1 MKVVRYYNSH
11 DRKEPKPLRI
21 ISFTQKGCSLARRIA
36 QKIPARLYAKSSLT
50 GSYLFRPEDD
60 MEEIQCPL
68 DSWVAEEFRSGEPLL
83 FIGAAGIA
91 VRAIAPSLKNKLED
105 VPVLVMDIRGQ
116 YIIPILSGHYGGA
129 NRLAKELAEL
139 IGATPVITTA
149 TDLTGAFAPDLFALR
164 NGMKIRN
171 LGALPRVSGKAVAG
185 ETLRIRN
192 DLPVP
197 VVWEDGMPEG
207 VEMMN
212 PEEEGEADI
221 CITCRNISYE
231 IPTGVENVFRTDQ
244 TVYMIPGILHVG
256 IGCKRG
262 IDPNAFFRFFD
273 EVFRA
278 QDLVPDA
285 IACVAS
291 IDRKED
297 EEAILQLVQKL
308 QLPFVV
314 YTAEEL
320 ARAEGEFPESAFV
333 EEKVGVGN
341 VSARAAALSAG
352 NDCRMLSDRIT
363 GTGMTMALAMPGK
376 LRLVHSGAEQ

>member
-1 MKVVRYYNSH
+1 MKVVRLYNSH

-21 ISFTQKGCSLARRIA
+21 ISFTQKGCTLARRIA
-36 QKIPARLYAKSSLT
+36 QKIPARLYARSSLT
-50 GSYLFRPEDD
+50 GSYLFRPDDD
-60 MEEIQCPL
+60 MEEIHCPL
-68 DSWVAEEFRSGEPLL
+68 ESWAAEGFRNGEPLL
-83 FIGAAGIA
+83 FIGASGIA

-116 YIIPILSGHYGGA
+116 YVIPILSGHYGGA

-139 IGATPVITTA
+139 MGATPVITTA

-171 LGALPRVSGKAVAG
+171 PGALPRVSGKAVAG

-192 DLPVP
+192 DLPIP
-197 VVWEDGMPEG
+197 IVWEDGIPEG
-207 VEMMN
+207 VEMMA
-212 PEEEGEADI
+212 PEEGEADI
-221 CITCRNISYE
+221 CITCRNISFE

-244 TVYMIPGILHVG
+244 TVYMIPGLLHVG

-262 IDPNAFFRFFD
+262 IDPNAFFGFFD
-273 EVFRA
+273 KVFHD
-278 QDLVPDA
+278 QDLLPDA
-285 IACVAS
+285 IASVAS

-320 ARAEGEFPESAFV
+320 ARAEGTFPESAFV
-333 EEKVGVGN
+333 EETVGVGN

-352 NDCRMLSDRIT
+352 NDYRMLSDRIT
-363 GTGMTMALAMPGK
+363 GTGMTMALAMPAK
-376 LRLVHSGAEQ
+376 LRLVSSGE